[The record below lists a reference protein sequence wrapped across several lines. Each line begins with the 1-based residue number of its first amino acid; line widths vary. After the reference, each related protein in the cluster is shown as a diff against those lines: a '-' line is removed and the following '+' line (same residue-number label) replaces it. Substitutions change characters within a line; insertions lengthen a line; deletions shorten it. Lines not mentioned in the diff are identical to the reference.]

1 MLQILSIL
9 YKPKIHQKLLS
20 NCGKLLDQ
28 VLQIYSKKTVLLE
41 SKANKAV
48 LKDSKGFTSERVE
61 TAYAETACR
70 DSMQRQNAETSMEN
84 MVTKDS
90 NNFEREKI

>member
-1 MLQILSIL
+1 M
-9 YKPKIHQKLLS
+9 LS

-28 VLQIYSKKTVLLE
+28 VLQIYSEKNILLE
-41 SKANKAV
+41 SQGGKAV

-70 DSMQRQNAETSMEN
+70 DSLQRQNADTSMEN
-84 MVTKDS
+84 VVPKDS
-90 NNFEREKI
+90 NNFERRKI